1 MVKLDIGCGKRK
13 KEDHIGVDILPFE
26 GVDVVMD
33 AGKDKWPWEDG
44 TVDEVHC
51 SHVVEHFTAEQR
63 IHFVNELHRVL
74 KVKGTCAIITPHW
87 ASLRAY
93 GDLTHQWPP
102 VSEMWFFY
110 LNKEWREREAPH
122 NDKYTCD
129 FDATWGYGLD
139 PQLHTRN
146 AEYQQYA
153 AQWFKNAVT
162 DIIATLTKRG

>member
-1 MVKLDIGCGKRK
+1 MVKIDIGCGKRK
-13 KEDHIGVDILPFE
+13 KEGYIGVDILPFE

-44 TVDEVHC
+44 SVDDVHC
-51 SHVVEHFTAEQR
+51 SHVVEHFNAEQR
-63 IHFVNELHRVL
+63 IHFVNELYRVL
-74 KVKGTCAIITPHW
+74 KSKGTCQIIVPHW

-102 VSEMWFFY
+102 VSEMWFYY

-122 NDKYTCD
+122 NNMYTCD

-146 AEYQQYA
+146 QEYQQYA
-153 AQWFKNAVT
+153 VQWFKNAVT
-162 DIIATLTKRG
+162 DLMATLTKRG